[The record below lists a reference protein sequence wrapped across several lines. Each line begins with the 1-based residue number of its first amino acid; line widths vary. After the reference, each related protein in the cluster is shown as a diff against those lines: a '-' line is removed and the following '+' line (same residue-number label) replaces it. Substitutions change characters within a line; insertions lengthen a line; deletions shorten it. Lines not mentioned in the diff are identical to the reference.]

1 MSQPVSRLERGLRH
15 ALWIAL
21 ALALAHPVYRAMH
34 LGVEYFDGYDYLR
47 SARALVGDP
56 LLEYQPLRPP
66 FIPIV
71 QAPAM
76 AIARASPP
84 ADPVRLI
91 APHLTGALVAILSAG
106 GVLWLFS
113 RTFGTTLA
121 LLGTLLF
128 VSTRYFVHYAPLV
141 MADLPSAGWAAAT
154 MALYLRARERRS
166 YGAFAL
172 CGLALGCSVLT
183 KYPLVVLGPALLLS
197 ELWLAA
203 VTRRIDWRCGRGV
216 VIAGALGAALF
227 LGVQL
232 VVMWIAFGSEGNETL
247 VQTLRILPTMSGAG
261 EVPGESWLDYG
272 VMTEMMMSLPTL
284 LFAGV
289 GVVLAAARPQ
299 PGDIPCLA
307 GLAVTGGFTL
317 FLARHTEA
325 RYLLPA
331 VPFILYFALRSLEAA
346 LRVVRQRWRDWGGL
360 RRASVIAIGALSLA
374 AALRVGL
381 HQAMLEE
388 DPLYRADLERRAAE
402 RLLAARGEGGRL
414 LWHGFWHTL
423 HTSWAGFVPHDEF
436 FGIFH
441 FPEFAIPYFLDR
453 GLDPGPRRWPSNPD
467 KLVLILKE
475 GDSILRTSDRYYDAM
490 HLPPGGAPPMEVRSA
505 RSLRF
510 RAETDAEFVAVTDPA
525 IRIRLLP
532 SRIRLRPDGHAGA
545 VSASWLSGR
554 WQILVRSAE
563 GASPRFAG
571 TVVLV
576 PGVPAEFE
584 LHFRGPVREIEL
596 FQLKAFR
603 IQ

>member
-1 MSQPVSRLERGLRH
+1 MPGMYPRVSRLERGFRW
-15 ALWIAL
+15 ALGIAL

-66 FIPIV
+66 FVPIV

-76 AIARASPP
+76 AIARASRP
-84 ADPVRLI
+84 ADPIRLI
-91 APHLTGALVAILSAG
+91 APHLTSAVVSILSAG

-128 VSTRYFVHYAPLV
+128 VSTRYFVHYAPHV
-141 MADLPSAGWAAAT
+141 MADLPSAGWGAAT
-154 MALYLRARERRS
+154 VALYLRARERRGC
-166 YGAFAL
+166 GAFAL
-172 CGLALGCSVLT
+172 CGLALGCGVLT
-183 KYPLVVLGPALLLS
+183 KYPLVMLGPALLLS

-203 VTRRIDWRCGRGV
+203 VTRRIDWQCARGV

-232 VVMWIAFGSEGNETL
+232 AVMWIVFGSEGHETL
-247 VQTLRILPTMSGAG
+247 VRTLRHLPTMSGVG

-272 VMTEMMMSLPTL
+272 VMTVMMMSLPTL
-284 LFAGV
+284 LLAGA
-289 GVVLAAARPQ
+289 GFVLAVARPQ
-299 PGDIPCLA
+299 ARDIPCLA
-307 GLAVTGGFTL
+307 SLAVTGGFTL

-331 VPFILYFALRSLEAA
+331 VPFILYFALRSVEAA
-346 LRVVRQRWRDWGGL
+346 LRVVRRRWRDWGGP
-360 RRASVIAIGALSLA
+360 RRATVIAIGAVSLA

-414 LWHGFWHTL
+414 LWLGYWHTL
-423 HTSWAGFVPHDEF
+423 HTGWAGLVPHDEF

-441 FPEFAIPYFLDR
+441 LPELAIPYFLDR
-453 GLDPGPRRWPSNPD
+453 DLDPRPRRWPINPD
-467 KLVLILKE
+467 KLALVLE
-475 GDSILRTSDRYYDAM
+475 DGDVILRTAGSYHDAM
-490 HLPPGGAPPMEVRSA
+490 HLEPDGVPPMEVWSA
-505 RSLRF
+505 RRLRF
-510 RAETDAEFVAVTDPA
+510 RAETVAEFVAVGDPA
-525 IRIRLLP
+525 LRIRLQ
-532 SRIRLRPDGHAGA
+532 PDGRDGA
-545 VSASWLSGR
+545 ISASPLSGR

-571 TVVLV
+571 TVTLE
-576 PGVPAEFE
+576 PGVAAEFT
-584 LHFRGPVREIEL
+584 LRGREPVRAIEL
-596 FQLKAFR
+596 FQLRASR
-603 IQ
+603 IE